1 MKIISISGIDGS
13 GKSTQ
18 IQSLKE
24 HLEKNGEKVYYF
36 HAVTFSIAN
45 LLHGTKALTH
55 DIKKPDV
62 TRASWSKIQLRKIAL
77 LCDIIRFQFLIRRL
91 SFTCYTYILSDRYF
105 YDMIINTAYL
115 SGKKYVPFFLCC
127 IQKPDHAFFLS
138 VDPNE
143 IMRRENTPEQG
154 LNYLLKKDQLYQDY
168 RKTFHL
174 IVIDGYD
181 EPNTITKRLVEAIS

>member
-18 IQSLKE
+18 IQSLKKY
-24 HLEKNGEKVYYF
+24 LEKNGEKVYYF

-45 LLHGTKALTH
+45 LLHGTKKTRF
-55 DIKKPDV
+55 DVKKPDI

-77 LCDIIRFQFLIRRL
+77 FCDIVRFQFLIRRL
-91 SFTCYTYILSDRYF
+91 SCACYTYILSDRYF
-105 YDMIINTAYL
+105 YDMIVNTSYL
-115 SGKKYVPFFLCC
+115 SGKKYLPFFLSFV
-127 IQKPDHAFFLS
+127 QKPNHAFFLS

-154 LNYLLKKDQLYQDY
+154 INYLLKKDQLYQDY
-168 RKTFHL
+168 CKTFHFT
-174 IVIDGYD
+174 IIDGYD
-181 EPNTITKRLVEAIS
+181 EPTTITKRLIDTIS